1 MQNTYKNL
9 NFKIIMPCHF
19 GLESVAKRELIN
31 LGYQI
36 NSVVDGEVAVV
47 GNLDDVIKLNLCL
60 RTCERVMIEIG
71 EFKATTFEELYQ
83 NTRNLKFE
91 DFVGVNDAFNISK
104 ANQDKFST
112 LHSSTSIQSIVKKA
126 IVDRL
131 MEIYNTNYLPEK
143 NNKYNFRVKF
153 YKNICSIRLDTT
165 GESLHK
171 RGYRKTAG
179 IAPIEETLAAA
190 IIYLTPYKKG
200 RILLDPF
207 CGSGTFLI
215 EAAMMAANIYPGIN
229 RNFYSE
235 SWSQFEKNEWNNKKE
250 YYKKLIDYNYIE
262 NNEIKLYGYDYDKN
276 MIDICLKNARIAN
289 VEKLIQFEQKEVNE
303 LYNNEKY
310 GFIITNPPYG
320 ERISDIDIVNKAY
333 DGLSKL
339 YKRLDSWSM
348 YVISSN
354 EKIKKYLGKKNKN
367 RKLYNGMIKT
377 YLYSYIGEYKK

>member
-1 MQNTYKNL
+1 MQNSSH
-9 NFKIIMPCHF
+9 FKIILPCHF

-36 NSVVDGEVAVV
+36 NSVVDGEVTVI
-47 GNLDDVIKLNLCL
+47 GNFSDVIKLNLCL

-83 NTRNLKFE
+83 NTKSLKFE
-91 DFVGVNDAFNISK
+91 DFVGINDIFIIKK

-131 MEIYNTNYLPEK
+131 MAIYNTNYLPEK
-143 NNKYNFRVKF
+143 NNKYVFRVKF

-190 IIYLTPYKKG
+190 IIYLTPYKRG
-200 RILLDPF
+200 RIVLDPF

-229 RNFYSE
+229 RNFYCE
-235 SWSQFEKNEWNNKKE
+235 DWVQFKKNEWNEQRE
-250 YYKKLIDYNYIE
+250 YYKKIIDYEYIE
-262 NNEIKLYGYDYDKN
+262 SNEIKLYGYDYDNK
-276 MIDICLKNARIAN
+276 MIDICLKNAKIAKVDN
-289 VEKLIQFEQKEVNE
+289 LIHFEHKEINKVFNK
-303 LYNNEKY
+303 EKY

-320 ERISDIDIVNKAY
+320 ERISDIDVVNNAY
-333 DGLSKL
+333 NGLNKL
-339 YKRLDSWSM
+339 YKSLDSWSM

-354 EKIKKYLGKKNKN
+354 EKIKKYLGKESKN

-377 YLYSYIGEYKK
+377 YLYSYIGKYKN